1 MTEETTNQSTWQD
14 KMAEKQKILD
24 QSGLWAQMGFI
35 SNNEIDCEPVLLF
48 KKHDTNFY
56 PIILEAPPAD
66 FIRPKWDRVKHMWID
81 NDNASTS
88 SRLTSVEKTIETVQQ
103 NNVAIQNQNND
114 LKNALSSLA
123 SGQAQMLKLLG
134 AATSP
139 KANTAATD
147 STQDGGNTNAQQ

>member
-1 MTEETTNQSTWQD
+1 MAEKTTNQPSWQD

-24 QSGLWAQMGFI
+24 ESSLWAQMGFI
-35 SNNEIDCEPVLLF
+35 SNSEIDCEPVLLF
-48 KKHDTNFY
+48 KKHETNFY
-56 PIILEAPPAD
+56 PIIVEAPPAD
-66 FIRPKWDRVKHMWID
+66 FVKPKWDKIKHMWID

-88 SRLTSVEKTIETVQQ
+88 SRLASVEKTIETAQQ

-139 KANTAATD
+139 KATATD
-147 STQDGGNTNAQQ
+147 SKQDKDSTNVQ

>member
-1 MTEETTNQSTWQD
+1 MAEKTTNQPNWQD

-24 QSGLWAQMGFI
+24 ESSLWAQMGFI
-35 SNNEIDCEPVLLF
+35 SNSEIDCEPVLLF
-48 KKHDTNFY
+48 KKHETNFY
-56 PIILEAPPAD
+56 PIIVEAPPAD
-66 FIRPKWDRVKHMWID
+66 FVKPKWDKTKHMWID

-88 SRLTSVEKTIETVQQ
+88 SRLNSVEKTIETVQQ

-139 KANTAATD
+139 KATATD
-147 STQDGGNTNAQQ
+147 SKQDGDSTNVQ

>member
-1 MTEETTNQSTWQD
+1 MTEETTNQPTWQD

-35 SNNEIDCEPVLLF
+35 SNNEIDCEPILLF
-48 KKHDTNFY
+48 QKHETNFY
-56 PIILEAPPAD
+56 PIIVEAPPAD
-66 FIRPKWDRVKHMWID
+66 FIRPKWDKIKHVWID

-88 SRLTSVEKTIETVQQ
+88 SRLASIEKTIETVQQ

-114 LKNALSSLA
+114 LKNDLSNQA
-123 SGQAQMLKLLG
+123 SVQAQMLKLLG

-139 KANTAATD
+139 KANATATN
-147 STQDGGNTNAQQ
+147 SKQDGGNTNAQ

>member
-1 MTEETTNQSTWQD
+1 MAEETTNQPSWQD

-48 KKHDTNFY
+48 KKHETNFY
-56 PIILEAPPAD
+56 PIIVEAPPAN
-66 FIRPKWDRVKHMWID
+66 FIKPKWDKIKHMWID

-88 SRLTSVEKTIETVQQ
+88 SRLNSVEKTIETMQQ
-103 NNVAIQNQNND
+103 NNVAVQNENKD

-139 KANTAATD
+139 KATATATD
-147 STQDGGNTNAQQ
+147 SKQDGGITNVQ

>member
-1 MTEETTNQSTWQD
+1 MAEKTTNQPSWQD

-24 QSGLWAQMGFI
+24 ESSLWAQMGFI
-35 SNNEIDCEPVLLF
+35 SNSEIDCEPVLLF
-48 KKHDTNFY
+48 KKHETNFY
-56 PIILEAPPAD
+56 PIIVEAPPAD
-66 FIRPKWDRVKHMWID
+66 FVKPKWDKIKHMWID

-88 SRLTSVEKTIETVQQ
+88 SRLASVEKTIETVQQ

-114 LKNALSSLA
+114 LKNALSSLT

-139 KANTAATD
+139 KATATD
-147 STQDGGNTNAQQ
+147 SKQDGDSTNVQ

>member
-1 MTEETTNQSTWQD
+1 MTEETTNQSSWRE
-14 KMAEKQKILD
+14 KLAEKQKILD
-24 QSGLWAQMGFI
+24 ESGLWAQMGFI

-48 KKHDTNFY
+48 KKHETNFY
-56 PIILEAPPAD
+56 PIIVEAPPAD
-66 FIRPKWDRVKHMWID
+66 FIRPKWDKIKHVWID

-88 SRLTSVEKTIETVQQ
+88 SRLASVEKTIESVRQ
-103 NNVAIQNQNND
+103 NNVAVQSENKD

-139 KANTAATD
+139 KANATD
-147 STQDGGNTNAQQ
+147 STLDGGSTNVQ

>member
-1 MTEETTNQSTWQD
+1 MTEETTNQSSWRE

-24 QSGLWAQMGFI
+24 ESGLWAQMGFI

-48 KKHDTNFY
+48 KKHETNFY
-56 PIILEAPPAD
+56 PIIVEAPPAD
-66 FIRPKWDRVKHMWID
+66 FIRPKWDKIKHVWID

-88 SRLTSVEKTIETVQQ
+88 SRLASVEKTIESVRQ
-103 NNVAIQNQNND
+103 NNVAVQSENKD

-139 KANTAATD
+139 KANATD
-147 STQDGGNTNAQQ
+147 GTLDGGSTNVQ

>member
-1 MTEETTNQSTWQD
+1 MAEETTNQPSWQE

-24 QSGLWAQMGFI
+24 ESGLWAQMGFI

-56 PIILEAPPAD
+56 PIIVEAPPAD
-66 FIRPKWDRVKHMWID
+66 FVKPKWDKIKHMWID

-88 SRLTSVEKTIETVQQ
+88 SRLNSVEKTIETVQQ
-103 NNVAIQNQNND
+103 NNLAIQNQNND
-114 LKNALSSLA
+114 LKNDLSNLA

-139 KANTAATD
+139 KVNATATD
-147 STQDGGNTNAQQ
+147 SKQDGGNTNVQ